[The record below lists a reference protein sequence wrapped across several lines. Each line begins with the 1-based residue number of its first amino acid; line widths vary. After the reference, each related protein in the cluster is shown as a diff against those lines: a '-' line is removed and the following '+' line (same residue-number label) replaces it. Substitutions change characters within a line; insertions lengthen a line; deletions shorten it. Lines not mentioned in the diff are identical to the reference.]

1 MKSIFNL
8 SKGIL
13 SVALISVAF
22 ASCSEDTM
30 DNINKDKDH
39 TTSVPA
45 KFILADVITAT
56 AFSNIGGD
64 FNTYYST
71 YVEHMV
77 GVDNQLANA
86 EKRNGEPS
94 ASSTFNNVWGNLYST
109 LKNARI
115 AINISSNEVTGNY
128 TTKGIGEVLA
138 AINAGLIADSFG
150 DTPFSQ
156 AALPELANGQPQ
168 FLTPELDKQ
177 EAIYTAIMEYLDAAI
192 TDLPKGDKSDEIG
205 EYDFIYKGDVKKWI
219 RFANSLKLRLALRIA
234 YANPVKAQQ
243 MAEEAV
249 NPANGGVIESNADNA
264 TWNYFETSQN
274 PIYVATRYNQ
284 VQTSDHG
291 GVPCLTGGDTHAAAD
306 IICYMNGYKDNR
318 REKFF
323 TKSEWAGQDYV
334 GMRRGIVIPE
344 LKTTGHKYSGVNIAP
359 TSPLYWMNA
368 AEVAFLRAEGQAVFN
383 FSMGGTAESF
393 YNQGIRLSFEQ
404 WGADGVEDYL
414 KDDVNKPT
422 AYTDPAGTN
431 TYQNAL
437 SNITIKWNDSADKE
451 EKQERIIVQKWIAN
465 WQLGNEA
472 WADFRRTGYPKLI
485 PVKENKSGGVV
496 DSEKGARRMPYPLD
510 EFVSNKANVE
520 YAIANYLHGADNMAT
535 DVWWASK
542 K

>member
-150 DTPFSQ
+150 DTF
-156 AALPELANGQPQ
+156 QPGCPSRISKR
-168 FLTPELDKQ
+168 T
-177 EAIYTAIMEYLDAAI
+177 TSV
-192 TDLPKGDKSDEIG
+192 SD
-205 EYDFIYKGDVKKWI
+205 
-219 RFANSLKLRLALRIA
+219 S
-234 YANPVKAQQ
+234 
-243 MAEEAV
+243 
-249 NPANGGVIESNADNA
+249 
-264 TWNYFETSQN
+264 
-274 PIYVATRYNQ
+274 
-284 VQTSDHG
+284 
-291 GVPCLTGGDTHAAAD
+291 
-306 IICYMNGYKDNR
+306 
-318 REKFF
+318 
-323 TKSEWAGQDYV
+323 
-334 GMRRGIVIPE
+334 
-344 LKTTGHKYSGVNIAP
+344 
-359 TSPLYWMNA
+359 
-368 AEVAFLRAEGQAVFN
+368 
-383 FSMGGTAESF
+383 
-393 YNQGIRLSFEQ
+393 GIRQ
-404 WGADGVEDYL
+404 TG
-414 KDDVNKPT
+414 
-422 AYTDPAGTN
+422 
-431 TYQNAL
+431 
-437 SNITIKWNDSADKE
+437 SNLYCYYGISGCCNYRSS
-451 EKQERIIVQKWIAN
+451 Q
-465 WQLGNEA
+465 
-472 WADFRRTGYPKLI
+472 RR
-485 PVKENKSGGVV
+485 
-496 DSEKGARRMPYPLD
+496 
-510 EFVSNKANVE
+510 
-520 YAIANYLHGADNMAT
+520 
-535 DVWWASK
+535 
-542 K
+542 

>member
-168 FLTPELDKQ
+168 FLTPELYKQ

-205 EYDFIYKGDVKKWI
+205 EYDFIYKGD
-219 RFANSLKLRLALRIA
+219 
-234 YANPVKAQQ
+234 
-243 MAEEAV
+243 
-249 NPANGGVIESNADNA
+249 G
-264 TWNYFETSQN
+264 
-274 PIYVATRYNQ
+274 
-284 VQTSDHG
+284 
-291 GVPCLTGGDTHAAAD
+291 
-306 IICYMNGYKDNR
+306 
-318 REKFF
+318 
-323 TKSEWAGQDYV
+323 
-334 GMRRGIVIPE
+334 
-344 LKTTGHKYSGVNIAP
+344 
-359 TSPLYWMNA
+359 
-368 AEVAFLRAEGQAVFN
+368 
-383 FSMGGTAESF
+383 
-393 YNQGIRLSFEQ
+393 
-404 WGADGVEDYL
+404 
-414 KDDVNKPT
+414 
-422 AYTDPAGTN
+422 
-431 TYQNAL
+431 
-437 SNITIKWNDSADKE
+437 
-451 EKQERIIVQKWIAN
+451 
-465 WQLGNEA
+465 EA
-472 WADFRRTGYPKLI
+472 W
-485 PVKENKSGGVV
+485 
-496 DSEKGARRMPYPLD
+496 
-510 EFVSNKANVE
+510 
-520 YAIANYLHGADNMAT
+520 
-535 DVWWASK
+535 
-542 K
+542 

>member
-205 EYDFIYKGDVKKWI
+205 EYDFIYKGDGEAW
-219 RFANSLKLRLALRIA
+219 LKLAYGLKARYTMRLLARSSSKDADLQKILEYVDKSYTSIEEQA
-234 YANPVKAQQ
+234 AFSIYSATNLNPLF
-243 MAEEAV
+243 
-249 NPANGGVIESNADNA
+249 D
-264 TWNYFETSQN
+264 F
-274 PIYVATRYNQ
+274 
-284 VQTSDHG
+284 
-291 GVPCLTGGDTHAAAD
+291 
-306 IICYMNGYKDNR
+306 
-318 REKFF
+318 
-323 TKSEWAGQDYV
+323 
-334 GMRRGIVIPE
+334 
-344 LKTTGHKYSGVNIAP
+344 
-359 TSPLYWMNA
+359 
-368 AEVAFLRAEGQAVFN
+368 
-383 FSMGGTAESF
+383 
-393 YNQGIRLSFEQ
+393 Q
-404 WGADGVEDYL
+404 WSRDGL
-414 KDDVNKPT
+414 
-422 AYTDPAGTN
+422 A
-431 TYQNAL
+431 
-437 SNITIKWNDSADKE
+437 
-451 EKQERIIVQKWIAN
+451 
-465 WQLGNEA
+465 
-472 WADFRRTGYPKLI
+472 
-485 PVKENKSGGVV
+485 
-496 DSEKGARRMPYPLD
+496 
-510 EFVSNKANVE
+510 
-520 YAIANYLHGADNMAT
+520 
-535 DVWWASK
+535 ASK
-542 K
+542 SYAMTRDYAASSVSDKVS

>member
-168 FLTPELDKQ
+168 FLT
-177 EAIYTAIMEYLDAAI
+177 
-192 TDLPKGDKSDEIG
+192 
-205 EYDFIYKGDVKKWI
+205 
-219 RFANSLKLRLALRIA
+219 
-234 YANPVKAQQ
+234 
-243 MAEEAV
+243 
-249 NPANGGVIESNADNA
+249 
-264 TWNYFETSQN
+264 SQ
-274 PIYVATRYNQ
+274 
-284 VQTSDHG
+284 
-291 GVPCLTGGDTHAAAD
+291 
-306 IICYMNGYKDNR
+306 R
-318 REKFF
+318 R
-323 TKSEWAGQDYV
+323 
-334 GMRRGIVIPE
+334 
-344 LKTTGHKYSGVNIAP
+344 
-359 TSPLYWMNA
+359 
-368 AEVAFLRAEGQAVFN
+368 
-383 FSMGGTAESF
+383 
-393 YNQGIRLSFEQ
+393 
-404 WGADGVEDYL
+404 
-414 KDDVNKPT
+414 
-422 AYTDPAGTN
+422 
-431 TYQNAL
+431 
-437 SNITIKWNDSADKE
+437 
-451 EKQERIIVQKWIAN
+451 
-465 WQLGNEA
+465 
-472 WADFRRTGYPKLI
+472 
-485 PVKENKSGGVV
+485 
-496 DSEKGARRMPYPLD
+496 
-510 EFVSNKANVE
+510 
-520 YAIANYLHGADNMAT
+520 
-535 DVWWASK
+535 
-542 K
+542 